1 MTRFELAPSMM
12 LVDSQEAA
20 FSLRSSQHKLHNYR
34 TAQELLAQRSEAII
48 DIRTHT
54 DNQHT
59 NSSDFEVKRASQ
71 SAVVI
76 NPGKKQHNNSKR
88 EVSNYSELMQGK
100 PNCDKSTSTM
110 NNHGAKDQT

>member
-1 MTRFELAPSMM
+1 MTRYELAPSMM
-12 LVDSQEAA
+12 VGDSQAV
-20 FSLRSSQHKLHNYR
+20 FSLRSSHHNLHNYR

-71 SAVVI
+71 SAVVM
-76 NPGKKQHNNSKR
+76 NHGKKQHNNSKR
-88 EVSNYSELMQGK
+88 EVNNYSELMQGK
-100 PNCDKSTSTM
+100 PNRDKSQTSY
-110 NNHGAKDQT
+110 GKDQT